1 MPGCLYPGDG
11 RSAIS
16 MRIVNPDNRHR
27 PQRPLPREVYMRRR
41 IAAVVVI
48 VLVILLIWWIVSAL
62 SGGDNNAATTANT
75 ASQSSTVSSSAKPS
89 ESKKTDASASS
100 SESESPS
107 GSESATDTAK
117 PSDPNAAGAPS
128 AGAEGKDTCTVADLQ
143 VTATPGEPTFPA
155 GQLPKFFATIK
166 NPTKADCVVDFNTNQ
181 LKFEVF
187 TMNNYE
193 RVWADTDC
201 NAPEVTGDVTIP
213 AGRSVNYELEAW
225 SRTTSAPGQCDNRQP
240 VSPGNYLLYA
250 HVGDNTSQPATFNL
264 G

>member
-1 MPGCLYPGDG
+1 
-11 RSAIS
+11 
-16 MRIVNPDNRHR
+16 
-27 PQRPLPREVYMRRR
+27 MRRR

-48 VLVILLIWWIVSAL
+48 VLVILLIWWIVSAI

-89 ESKKTDASASS
+89 ESKKADAIASS

-117 PSDPNAAGAPS
+117 PSDPNAAGAE
-128 AGAEGKDTCTVADLQ
+128 GAEGKDTCTVADLQ

-225 SRTTSAPGQCDNRQP
+225 SRTTSAPGKCDNRQP

>member
-1 MPGCLYPGDG
+1 
-11 RSAIS
+11 
-16 MRIVNPDNRHR
+16 
-27 PQRPLPREVYMRRR
+27 MRRR

-89 ESKKTDASASS
+89 ESKKADASASS

-117 PSDPNAAGAPS
+117 PSDPNAAGAE
-128 AGAEGKDTCTVADLQ
+128 GAEGKDTCTVADLQ

-225 SRTTSAPGQCDNRQP
+225 SRTTSAPGKCDNRQP

>member
-1 MPGCLYPGDG
+1 
-11 RSAIS
+11 
-16 MRIVNPDNRHR
+16 
-27 PQRPLPREVYMRRR
+27 MRRR

-117 PSDPNAAGAPS
+117 PSDPNAAGAE
-128 AGAEGKDTCTVADLQ
+128 GAEGKDTCTVADLQ

-225 SRTTSAPGQCDNRQP
+225 SRTTSAPGKCDNRQP

>member
-1 MPGCLYPGDG
+1 
-11 RSAIS
+11 
-16 MRIVNPDNRHR
+16 
-27 PQRPLPREVYMRRR
+27 MRRR

-117 PSDPNAAGAPS
+117 PSDPNAAGAE
-128 AGAEGKDTCTVADLQ
+128 GAEGKDTCTVADLQ
-143 VTATPGEPTFPA
+143 VIATPGEPTFPA

-166 NPTKADCVVDFNTNQ
+166 NPTKADCVVDFNANQ

-225 SRTTSAPGQCDNRQP
+225 SRTTSAPGKCDNRQP